1 MKRTCHWP
9 LVPIGLVGAL
19 LVAPPSWQPRP
30 WHAPGAGAVAY
41 QQDPGE
47 QEPPPLVL
55 EWAWSVTARKQ
66 GEERVNDLRDS
77 VLFSQGDQYILSDNA
92 TFLLDSEKA
101 TLWGNVRGWDP
112 IWKFWADRVV
122 YLGKERFLTATGS
135 VRALKEEDGTLLRAL
150 ELQYD
155 RNSGEGLAIG
165 EPYLYQPP
173 GDSATSAT
181 EVIGGPDAR
190 LIFHRDAGWA
200 EIEGN
205 SVVHRGDVTVEGE
218 WMRTEDEPRILIVR
232 NSVEFRKEGV
242 RATGD
247 TLIWDET
254 AGFARLNGSPPM
266 LYRLSEREE
275 GSADS
280 VFVTMTADSIDLAMK
295 DEVLE
300 SILLHGPG
308 KVNIRTTHAPG
319 KMRVRAD
326 STRVPAVPELMVLD
340 GNDIRITLGDEE
352 LRRLEATRAAMYY
365 WREDTPDR
373 QSAMGGLDLQV
384 EFEGGEP
391 SVVTAIG
398 NATTRFYQDVDV
410 EDAGVQRALAALI
423 RLTLEDGDLKNAH
436 LEDGN
441 AWQYSAE
448 MVFAG
453 RVPMAVHP
461 DSIQVG
467 AGRRPQGAGS
477 AATVPTGS
485 RPPPDHGPDGNRSE
499 SHHGG
504 SS

>member
-1 MKRTCHWP
+1 MKRPCRWP
-9 LVPIGLVGAL
+9 LIPIGLVGAL
-19 LVAPPSWQPRP
+19 LVVPPSWQPRL
-30 WHAPGAGAVAY
+30 WHAPRTDTARLR
-41 QQDPGE
+41 QDPGE
-47 QEPPPLVL
+47 QEPPPLKL
-55 EWAWSVTARKQ
+55 EWAWSVTARKE
-66 GEERVNDLRDS
+66 GEERINDLRDS

-101 TLWGNVRGWDP
+101 TLWGNVQGWDP
-112 IWKFWADRVV
+112 IWRFWADRVV
-122 YLGKERFLTATGS
+122 YLGKERFLTATGN

-155 RNSGEGLAIG
+155 RNTGEGLATG

-173 GDSATSAT
+173 GDSGASAT

-190 LIFHRDAGWA
+190 LTFHRDAGWA
-200 EIEGN
+200 EIEGH

-232 NSVEFRKEGV
+232 DNVEFRKEGV

-247 TLIWDET
+247 SLNWDET

-266 LYRLSEREE
+266 LYRVSEREE
-275 GSADS
+275 GSSDS
-280 VFVTMTADSIDLAMK
+280 VFVTMTADSIDLTMK
-295 DEVLE
+295 DEILE
-300 SILLHGPG
+300 TILLHGPG
-308 KVNIRTTHAPG
+308 TVNIRTTPAPG
-319 KMRVRAD
+319 KMRLRAD
-326 STRVPAVPELMVLD
+326 STRVPAVPERMVLD
-340 GNDIRITLGDEE
+340 GNDITITLDESE
-352 LRRLEATRAAMYY
+352 LRRLEASRAAMYY

-391 SVVTAIG
+391 SIVTAIG

-410 EDAGVQRALAALI
+410 EDAGIQRALAALI
-423 RLTLEDGDLKNAH
+423 RLTLEDGDLKVAH

-467 AGRRPQGAGS
+467 AGRRPQGAER
-477 AATVPTGS
+477 PTTGPPGA
-485 RPPPDHGPDGNRSE
+485 PPPPPAISPDRSE